1 MIFGTTTFAEVAFS
15 DEGVYTPILSVA
27 PDILY
32 VQDVFLT
39 FPLRANQLANFGLK
53 LNQAAEH
60 SLNANT
66 ILNFTVER

>member
-1 MIFGTTTFAEVAFS
+1 MFGITTFAEVAFS
-15 DEGVYTPILSVA
+15 DDGAYTPAVSVL
-27 PDILY
+27 PDIVH

-53 LNQAAEH
+53 LNQTAQH